1 MTNPTSPPA
10 PIAVPSAEPAQSGA
24 APIPAAPVDLDA
36 LLPESASPSEA
47 TPEANKARKFNQYE
61 DIYITRFG
69 KEVTLIRVYYD
80 YAIKA
85 TIGIY
90 TTRPEDGEEWLNMA
104 LMEASAMSR
113 PRSSIRIHTTESDLV
128 DLVRSL
134 RPGQKG
140 QASPELMRTLARKGQ
155 IVMLAR
161 PERETPMWRKVMLM
175 IREGTMPTPGPLVTY
190 TVHTAAFTDYDNVYC
205 GIVTAGLGIIQVYH
219 TVKEG
224 DDLVSAELD
233 MVQWL
238 LESTPGGGRITVH
251 HSTDSARRIW
261 EQATLLASQGGI
273 DSLGQ
278 SGERLR
284 RLAREAQHKRTQ
296 IDVARQPIPVFD
308 EFAKA
313 AASHAFVG
321 TAVL

>member
-1 MTNPTSPPA
+1 MTNPPSPPA
-10 PIAVPSAEPAQSGA
+10 PIDATLPAESG
-24 APIPAAPVDLDA
+24 PPAASSTPVDLAA
-36 LLPESASPSEA
+36 LVETQSPPT
-47 TPEANKARKFNQYE
+47 TPEARKSRRFNQYE
-61 DIYITRFG
+61 DIYVTRFAG
-69 KEVTLIRVYYD
+69 EVTLIRVFYD
-80 YAIKA
+80 HGTK
-85 TIGIY
+85 TTSGIY
-90 TTRPEDGEEWLNMA
+90 TSHPGNGAEWMDMA

-140 QASPELMRTLARKGQ
+140 QASPELIRSLARKGQ
-155 IVMLAR
+155 MMMLAR

-219 TVKEG
+219 AVKEG

-233 MVQWL
+233 MVEWL
-238 LESTPGGGRITVH
+238 LGNAPGGGRITVH

-261 EQATLLASQGGI
+261 EQASLLASQGGF

-296 IDVARQPIPVFD
+296 IDVARQPIAVFD